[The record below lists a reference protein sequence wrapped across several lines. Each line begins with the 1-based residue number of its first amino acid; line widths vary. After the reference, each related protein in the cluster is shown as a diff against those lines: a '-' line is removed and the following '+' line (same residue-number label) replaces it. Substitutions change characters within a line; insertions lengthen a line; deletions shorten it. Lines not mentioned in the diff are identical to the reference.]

1 MASALKQ
8 TTYWYKIGKKTV
20 TKAEYN
26 KYENPVGDGPT
37 KTTNDPDASGNKA
50 KITKARANNKASK
63 RSTALTKAQTKLKDQ
78 GTKLPPKQPPFN
90 YNKTP
95 LSFRSP
101 VKQSIKD
108 SIKSDSIRTDI
119 KIISDDEQK
128 IIDRNKAIKAGQER
142 QKNSKVFS
150 TTKRNI
156 NRAVQSN
163 ALARLFSGIKPSGV

>member
-50 KITKARANNKASK
+50 KIAKARANNKASK

-101 VKQSIKD
+101 AKQTLRVPKRPDLETNKKTNAVISQGSENSTKTKRLDKPTVKQNKVPFYNAALGAVNYIK
-108 SIKSDSIRTDI
+108 K
-119 KIISDDEQK
+119 KISP
-128 IIDRNKAIKAGQER
+128 R
-142 QKNSKVFS
+142 
-150 TTKRNI
+150 
-156 NRAVQSN
+156 
-163 ALARLFSGIKPSGV
+163 